1 MIMQK
6 SNQNEALREQI
17 LHQNIWKLMLKMATP
32 GILGMLV
39 VSINN
44 FVDGLFV
51 GNLIG
56 QNGLAAI
63 SLVLPLTMIPAGLSA
78 MVGVGSASVLSRAIG
93 SKDIAT
99 QKKVFSNLMGMST
112 IISVLLTVLG
122 YIFAKDLIAFM
133 GGKGQV
139 LTYGT
144 AYLQIF
150 MLGSFFRVF
159 AIASN
164 MLIRAEGRVNVAMK
178 FAAISM
184 VVNMVLNPF
193 FISSGWRI
201 NFQEITWFTQLI
213 PAAENWTVFI
223 PGMGWGIEGA
233 SLATV
238 AALVVYS
245 ILNYSYFLRGK
256 SSFPVNIKKIN
267 LDRSIMP
274 QVLSVGVAAM
284 MLQLMFFVQQ
294 AFVFKSIAHYGNDD
308 DIAFMGACYRVLM
321 LAIIPVFGMVQAMQ
335 PIVGINYG
343 AKDYARV
350 KKTVKIFITGGV
362 ILLTAIWLPVQFF
375 PKTILHWLLPD
386 TLFTSTD
393 LNNFRIIMSLLPVIP
408 IIFIVGNFLQSIGNG
423 LLSGIVTVARQV
435 VFFIPTVLILPT
447 YIGVRGVYF
456 SAPIVDVFVISIVLV
471 LLMLEFR
478 KLDRKEATEQQATL
492 ANKTQPATQPVL
504 G

>member
-1 MIMQK
+1 MQK

-44 FVDGLFV
+44 FVDALFV

-78 MVGVGSASVLSRAIG
+78 MIGVGSASVLSRAIG
-93 SKDIAT
+93 SKDIET
-99 QKKVFSNLMGMST
+99 QKKIFSNLLGMSV
-112 IISVLLTVLG
+112 IISVALTVLG
-122 YIFAKDLIAFM
+122 YIFAHDLIAFM
-133 GGKGQV
+133 GGKGEV
-139 LTYGT
+139 LTYGA
-144 AYLQIF
+144 AYLEIF
-150 MLGSFFRVF
+150 MLGSFVRVF

-164 MLIRAEGRVNVAMK
+164 MLIRAEGKVNVAMRY
-178 FAAISM
+178 AAISM
-184 VVNMVLNPF
+184 VINMILDPI
-193 FISSGWRI
+193 FIAG
-201 NFQEITWFTQLI
+201 FGL
-213 PAAENWTVFI
+213 
-223 PGMGWGIEGA
+223 GIEGA

-238 AALVVYS
+238 ASLAVYS
-245 ILNYSYFLRGK
+245 LLNYTYFLRGK
-256 SSFPVNIKKIN
+256 SSFPVNVKKIN

-274 QVLSVGVAAM
+274 QVLSIGTAAM
-284 MLQLMFFVQQ
+284 MLQLMFLVQQ
-294 AFVFKSIAHYGNDD
+294 TFVYKSIAHYGNDN

-343 AKDYARV
+343 AKDYTRV

-362 ILLTAIWLPVQFF
+362 ILLTTIWLPVQLF
-375 PKTILHWLLPD
+375 PETILHWLLPKVP
-386 TLFTSTD
+386 FTPTD
-393 LNNFRIIMSLLPVIP
+393 LNNFRVIMLLLPVIP

-423 LLSGIVTVARQV
+423 LLSAIITVARQV

-471 LLMLEFR
+471 LLTLEFR
-478 KLDRKEATEQQATL
+478 KLDRKEAAEQQQVL
-492 ANKTQPATQPVL
+492 AQEAQPATQPVL

>member
-1 MIMQK
+1 MQN
-6 SNQNEALREQI
+6 SNQKEALREQI

-44 FVDGLFV
+44 FVDALFV

-78 MVGVGSASVLSRAIG
+78 MIGVGSASVLSRAIG
-93 SKDIAT
+93 SKDMET
-99 QKKVFSNLMGMST
+99 QQKVFSNLMGMT
-112 IISVLLTVLG
+112 VVISVILTILG

-133 GGKGQV
+133 GGKGEV

-144 AYLQIF
+144 AYLEIF

-164 MLIRAEGRVNVAMK
+164 MLIRAEGKVNVAMK
-178 FAAISM
+178 YAAISM
-184 VVNMVLNPF
+184 AVNMILDPI
-193 FISSGWRI
+193 FI
-201 NFQEITWFTQLI
+201 
-213 PAAENWTVFI
+213 VF
-223 PGMGWGIEGA
+223 WGISGA

-238 AALVVYS
+238 AALAVYS
-245 ILNYSYFLRGK
+245 VLNYSYFFRGQ
-256 SSFPVNIKKIN
+256 SSFPVNLKKVN

-284 MLQLMFFVQQ
+284 MLQLMFLVQQ
-294 AFVFKSIAHYGNDD
+294 TFVYKSIAHYGNDN

-343 AKDYARV
+343 AQDFTRV
-350 KKTVKIFITGGV
+350 KKIVKTFITGGM
-362 ILLTAIWLPVQFF
+362 ILLTAIWLPVQLF
-375 PKTILHWLLPD
+375 PQTILHWLLPKVK
-386 TLFTSTD
+386 FTPTD
-393 LNNFRIIMSLLPVIP
+393 LNNFRIIMSLLPAVP

-423 LLSGIVTVARQV
+423 LLSGIITVARQV

-456 SAPIVDVFVISIVLV
+456 SAPIVDVFVISIVLI

-478 KLDRKEATEQQATL
+478 KLDRKEAKLKQEVIVKEPQTSTE
-492 ANKTQPATQPVL
+492 PVL